1 MPDPLSSERVAEFGA
16 SVLAGASQAHQ
27 DAERFR
33 EAVTAA
39 EAWRRQVARPRPT
52 GTTMVANLPDGR
64 TVLVARPGQ
73 PVTEQLLAELGI
85 AAADV
90 YPLED

>member
-1 MPDPLSSERVAEFGA
+1 MPDPLSSEQVAEFGA
-16 SVLAGASQAHQ
+16 SILAGASQAHQ
-27 DAERFR
+27 DAVRFDTAM
-33 EAVTAA
+33 EAAD
-39 EAWRRQVARPRPT
+39 EWRRQVVRPRPT
-52 GTTMVANLPDGR
+52 GATMVANLPDGR

-73 PVTEQLLAELGI
+73 PVTELGI